1 MRFTPTTIQGA
12 VIVEADPREDER
24 GFFARLHCPVEFAA
38 AGISFTPLQAS
49 LSRNTAALTL
59 RGMHYTTEPEAKL
72 VRCVR
77 GRMLDV
83 LFDIRR
89 DSPTWRQSFAV
100 ELDPEGARGLFI
112 PAGVAHGFLTLEP
125 GTDVLYQIDRIYRP
139 RLRRRPALE
148 RPRLRTS
155 LASCPRRHRRTRPHL
170 ARLRDVTRTAQKR
183 RPHRRGLSASG
194 IQRLNHAQLCSPD
207 DTGSQIAR

>member
-1 MRFTPTTIQGA
+1 MIFTETGLAGA
-12 VIVEADPREDER
+12 FVVDVERREDER

-38 AGISFTPLQAS
+38 AGISFTPLQTS
-49 LSRNTAALTL
+49 LSRNTTARTL
-59 RGMHYTTEPEAKL
+59 RGMHYATEPEAKL

-89 DSPTWRQSFAV
+89 DSPTWRRSCAV

-139 RLRRRPALE
+139 GFDAGLRWNDPAFSHPWPHAPAVIGE
-148 RPRLRTS
+148 RDRTW
-155 LASCPRRHRRTRPHL
+155 
-170 ARLRDVTRTAQKR
+170 
-183 RPHRRGLSASG
+183 
-194 IQRLNHAQLCSPD
+194 PD
-207 DTGSQIAR
+207 FET

>member
-59 RGMHYTTEPEAKL
+59 RGMHYATEPEAKL

-77 GRMLDV
+77 DACEACWSHEDAIDARSIAV
-83 LFDIRR
+83 RR
-89 DSPTWRQSFAV
+89 AF
-100 ELDPEGARGLFI
+100 GA
-112 PAGVAHGFLTLEP
+112 P
-125 GTDVLYQIDRIYRP
+125 
-139 RLRRRPALE
+139 LRVR
-148 RPRLRTS
+148 
-155 LASCPRRHRRTRPHL
+155 C
-170 ARLRDVTRTAQKR
+170 
-183 RPHRRGLSASG
+183 
-194 IQRLNHAQLCSPD
+194 
-207 DTGSQIAR
+207 